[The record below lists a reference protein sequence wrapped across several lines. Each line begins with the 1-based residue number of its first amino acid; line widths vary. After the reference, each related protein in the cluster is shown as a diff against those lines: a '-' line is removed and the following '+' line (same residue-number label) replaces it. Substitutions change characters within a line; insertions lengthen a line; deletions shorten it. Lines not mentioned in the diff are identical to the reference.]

1 MGGCPPGRT
10 STSCP
15 DLPNADPRS
24 CPTRGYALEVPTCAH
39 CGEEIA
45 PSAKFCPECGTAQ
58 QSASTRPQEA
68 RKTVTVVFSDLV
80 DSTPLGEELDAE
92 SLRMV
97 MDAYFAAM
105 RTELE
110 RHGGVVEKFIGDAV
124 MAVFGLPRMHEDDA
138 LRAVRAAV
146 GMREA
151 LAILNLDLAATCGV
165 TLRNR
170 TGVNTGMVVVG
181 DGSGGQRLATG
192 DAVNVA
198 ARLEHAAPAGGIVL
212 GSETFRLVK
221 PFVKVSAIGSLNLKG
236 KSTPV
241 DAWQLMTL
249 DSEHGSSRSP
259 SARPL
264 VGRLAELATIDA
276 RLTAAADNHRVE
288 AVLLVGE
295 PGVGKSRLTREAV
308 DRLATAATVLNA
320 SCRPYGRPSFW
331 PVTELLG
338 SASARDQPLDFD
350 GLRAMAGA
358 AQPEDRD
365 AIVER
370 VASLL
375 GLTDAAF
382 PLVECFWAT
391 ARLFATLAAGRP
403 LVLVVE
409 DLHWAE
415 ATMLELLDHLRLSP
429 YPGGMLIMATARPE
443 VLNLTRPSAVLPVM
457 DVIRLKALTPAESD
471 DLIVDVLGSSS
482 LPASAQALIRGAAAG
497 NPLFLEQAL
506 ATWIEEGVLAPVVG
520 GWTVT
525 RPVTEV
531 RVPASLSAIFA
542 SRLDR
547 LADEERSVLGA
558 ASVAGPT
565 FDRRALPPMLDD
577 VDVETVDDCL
587 QRLVRSGL
595 LVPGRSDGPTELIEF
610 GHASLRDVAY
620 ELTLK
625 RDRAAFHERFALWH
639 ENRTDTGHL
648 DGLIGHHLAEAFKY
662 HAELRHVDV
671 HATGLA
677 FASVQHLVSDS
688 QRALRIGDR
697 AGAERLTDRI
707 VEVLSAI
714 AAVADAANL
723 TLMEKTAKLLVTMGR
738 WRNAVTLLS
747 PYATFEH
754 GPLLRDLGVA
764 LCKLYRANPQSPDY
778 REGQRLLELA
788 GAPPN
793 RDTDALASLAGTWK
807 GIDDARAH
815 AFYRECLDLDPTDP
829 YALGNVLEYEIA
841 AAGDLSVVARMW
853 AQISDANRRC
863 RSQADEGANL
873 PWAFFDAGK
882 FALLLG
888 RPYDAIA
895 AYCKAVQLTTA
906 EHMLMT
912 SMSSLERLVASGGAI
927 PGSTWV
933 QALLAVA
940 RSVQFPS
947 AESLAGL
954 GAVAPLPNV
963 RERTRVVMLAGGTDE
978 AADGWLDQYA
988 KRLVD
993 GFLEFEGLVVSGGT
1007 SDGVSGLAGS
1017 LSECFGERVTAY
1029 GYLPTH
1035 IPDGAPVDE
1044 RYDALRRTSG
1054 SGFSIAEGLQAWADL
1069 IASGVRPVKVKL
1081 LAVSGGT
1088 IAEAEYRVALA
1099 LGCMVGVVS
1108 GSGRAADRLL
1118 EDPDWVA
1125 APNLTRLDAD
1135 AESIRRF
1142 LSAEA

>member
-1 MGGCPPGRT
+1 M
-10 STSCP
+10 
-15 DLPNADPRS
+15 
-24 CPTRGYALEVPTCAH
+24 
-39 CGEEIA
+39 
-45 PSAKFCPECGTAQ
+45 
-58 QSASTRPQEA
+58 
-68 RKTVTVVFSDLV
+68 
-80 DSTPLGEELDAE
+80 DS
-92 SLRMV
+92 
-97 MDAYFAAM
+97 YFQAM
-105 RTELE
+105 RTVLE
-110 RHGGVVEKFIGDAV
+110 QHGGVVEKFIGDAV

-151 LAILNLDLAATCGV
+151 LVILNVELAATCGV

-181 DGSGGQRLATG
+181 DAAGGQRLATG

-212 GSETFRLVK
+212 GPDTFRLVK
-221 PFVKVSAIGSLNLKG
+221 PFAEVSAIGSLDLKG
-236 KSTPV
+236 KSAPV
-241 DAWQLMTL
+241 DAWQLVAL
-249 DSEHGSSRSP
+249 DAEHGRSSSP
-259 SARPL
+259 STRPL
-264 VGRLAELATIDA
+264 VGRLAELATIEA
-276 RLTAAADNHRVE
+276 RLTAATDNHRVE

-308 DRLATAATVLNA
+308 DRLATTATVLSA

-331 PVTELLG
+331 PVTELLASG
-338 SASARDQPLDFD
+338 SAGDQPL
-350 GLRAMAGA
+350 GCNVLRAMALA
-358 AQPEDRD
+358 APPEDRD

-375 GLTDAAF
+375 GLTEAAF

-391 ARLFATLAAGRP
+391 ARLLAAQATERP
-403 LVLVVE
+403 LVLVIE

-415 ATMLELLDHLRLSP
+415 ATMLELLDHLQLSP
-429 YPGGMLIMATARPE
+429 YPARMLILATARPE
-443 VLNLTRPSAVLPVM
+443 ALNVSRSSAVVPPTE
-457 DVIRLKALTPAESD
+457 VIRLNALSPAESD
-471 DLIVDVLGSSS
+471 ELIVDVLGSSS
-482 LPASAQALIRGAAAG
+482 LPANAQALIRGAAAG

-531 RVPASLSAIFA
+531 RVPASLSAVFA

-565 FDRRALPPMLDD
+565 FDRRALPPMLDT
-577 VDVETVDDCL
+577 VDTETIDDCL

-595 LVPGRSDGPTELIEF
+595 LVPGGSDGPTDRIDF

-639 ENRTDTGHL
+639 QSRSDTAHL

-662 HAELRHVDV
+662 HVELRHVDA
-671 HATGLA
+671 HAIELA
-677 FASVQHLVSDS
+677 FASVRHLVSDS

-697 AGAERLTDRI
+697 AGAERLIDRI
-707 VEVLSAI
+707 VKILSASPPI
-714 AAVADAANL
+714 ADAANL
-723 TLMEKTAKLLVTMGR
+723 TLMEQTAKLLVTMGR
-738 WRNAVTLLS
+738 WRDAVTLLS
-747 PYATFEH
+747 PYAEYGR

-764 LCKLYRANPQSPDY
+764 LCQLHRSDPQSLEY
-778 REGQRLLELA
+778 REGQRLLEVA

-807 GIDDARAH
+807 GIDDKRAR
-815 AFYRECLDLDPTDP
+815 AFYRQCLDLDPTDP

-841 AAGDLSVVARMW
+841 AVGNLSVVDDMR

-863 RSQADEGANL
+863 RDQADAGLNL

-882 FALLLG
+882 LALLLG

-895 AYCKAVQLTTA
+895 SYCKAVQLTTA

-912 SMSSLERLVASGGAI
+912 SMSSLQRLEASGGEI
-927 PGSTWV
+927 PGSRWV
-933 QALLAVA
+933 QTLFAVA

-947 AESLAGL
+947 AESVAGL
-954 GAVAPLPNV
+954 GAVEPLPDV
-963 RERTRVVMLAGGTDE
+963 GERTRVVMLAGGTNE
-978 AADGWLDQYA
+978 AADGWLEQHGTV
-988 KRLVD
+988 LTD
-993 GFLEFEGLVVSGGT
+993 GFSEFEGVVVSGGT
-1007 SDGVSGLAGS
+1007 DDGVAGLAGS
-1017 LSECFGERVTAY
+1017 LSEHFGERIAAY
-1029 GYLPTH
+1029 GYLPAS
-1035 IPDGAPVDE
+1035 IPDGATVDD
-1044 RYDALRRTSG
+1044 RYDVLRRTAG
-1054 SGFSIAEGLQAWADL
+1054 TDFSIAEGLQAWAEL
-1069 IASGVRPVKVKL
+1069 TASGVRPASVKL

-1088 IAEAEYRVALA
+1088 IAGAEYRVALA
-1099 LGCMVGVVS
+1099 LGCTVGAVS
-1108 GSGRAADRLL
+1108 GSGRAADQLL

-1125 APNLTRLDAD
+1125 APNLTRLDLD
-1135 AESIRRF
+1135 AEAVCRF
-1142 LSAEA
+1142 LSADG

>member
-1 MGGCPPGRT
+1 M
-10 STSCP
+10 
-15 DLPNADPRS
+15 
-24 CPTRGYALEVPTCAH
+24 PTCGR
-39 CGEEIA
+39 CGQEIA
-45 PSAKFCPECGTAQ
+45 PSAKFCPECGTALGPL
-58 QSASTRPQEA
+58 SARPQEA

-80 DSTPLGEELDAE
+80 DSTSLGEELDAE
-92 SLRMV
+92 SLRTV
-97 MDAYFAAM
+97 MDAYFYAM
-105 RTELE
+105 RTVLE
-110 RHGGVVEKFIGDAV
+110 QHGGVVEKFIGDAV

-138 LRAVRAAV
+138 LRAVRAAM

-151 LAILNLDLAATCGV
+151 LAILNVDLAATCGV
-165 TLRNR
+165 TLRSR
-170 TGVNTGMVVVG
+170 TGVNTGIVVVG
-181 DGSGGQRLATG
+181 DAAGGQRLATG

-198 ARLEHAAPAGGIVL
+198 ARLEHAAPTGGIVL
-212 GSETFRLVK
+212 GPQTFRLVR
-221 PFVKVSAIGSLNLKG
+221 PFVEVSAIGSLNLKG
-236 KSTPV
+236 KSAPV
-241 DAWQLMTL
+241 EAWQLVAL
-249 DSEHGSSRSP
+249 DPEHESSALAP
-259 SARPL
+259 VRPL

-276 RLTAAADNHRVE
+276 RLTAATDNQRVE
-288 AVLLVGE
+288 AVLLVGD

-308 DRLATAATVLNA
+308 DRLATTATVLSA

-338 SASARDQPLDFD
+338 SVSAHDQPLDCD
-350 GLRAMAGA
+350 VLTAMAETA
-358 AQPEDRD
+358 PPDDRE

-403 LVLVVE
+403 LVLVIE

-415 ATMLELLDHLRLSP
+415 ATLLELLDHLRLSS
-429 YPGGMLIMATARPE
+429 YPGGLLILATARPE
-443 VLNLTRPSAVLPVM
+443 VLNASRSSAVLPPMEV
-457 DVIRLKALTPAESD
+457 VLLNALSPAESD
-471 DLIVDVLGSSS
+471 NLIVAVLGSSS
-482 LPASAQALIRGAAAG
+482 LPANLKSLIRGAAAG

-506 ATWIEEGVLAPVVG
+506 ATWIEEGVLAPVDG

-558 ASVAGPT
+558 ASVAGPA
-565 FDRRALPPMLDD
+565 FDRRALQPMLDV
-577 VDVETVDDCL
+577 VDIATIEDCL
-587 QRLVRSGL
+587 QRLLRSGL
-595 LVPGRSDGPTELIEF
+595 LVPGRPEGPSERIDF

-639 ENRTDTGHL
+639 KSRSDTGHM

-662 HAELRHVDV
+662 HVELRHSDTHVI
-671 HATGLA
+671 GLA
-677 FASVQHLVSDS
+677 FASVRHLVADS

-707 VEVLSAI
+707 VAVLSASPP
-714 AAVADAANL
+714 ATDAADV

-738 WRNAVTLLS
+738 WRDAVTLLS
-747 PYATFEH
+747 PYAASER

-764 LCKLYRANPQSPDY
+764 LCKLHRSEPRSPEY
-778 REGQRLLELA
+778 REGQRLLKVA

-807 GIDDARAH
+807 GIDDKRAH
-815 AFYRECLDLDPTDP
+815 AFYRRCLDIDPTDP

-841 AAGDLSVVARMW
+841 AAGALSVVEDMR
-853 AQISDANRRC
+853 AQISEANRRC
-863 RSQADEGANL
+863 RSQADAGLNL

-895 AYCKAVQLTTA
+895 AYCKAAQLTTA

-940 RSVQFPS
+940 RSV
-947 AESLAGL
+947 
-954 GAVAPLPNV
+954 
-963 RERTRVVMLAGGTDE
+963 
-978 AADGWLDQYA
+978 
-988 KRLVD
+988 
-993 GFLEFEGLVVSGGT
+993 
-1007 SDGVSGLAGS
+1007 
-1017 LSECFGERVTAY
+1017 
-1029 GYLPTH
+1029 
-1035 IPDGAPVDE
+1035 
-1044 RYDALRRTSG
+1044 
-1054 SGFSIAEGLQAWADL
+1054 
-1069 IASGVRPVKVKL
+1069 
-1081 LAVSGGT
+1081 
-1088 IAEAEYRVALA
+1088 
-1099 LGCMVGVVS
+1099 
-1108 GSGRAADRLL
+1108 
-1118 EDPDWVA
+1118 
-1125 APNLTRLDAD
+1125 
-1135 AESIRRF
+1135 
-1142 LSAEA
+1142 